1 MVDDNLLQEVHDGWK
16 QKGLP
21 YYRTDE
27 EWRKNKYNQ
36 LVSFK
41 RDTDD

>member
-16 QKGLP
+16 QKGFP
-21 YYRTDE
+21 YYPTDE

-36 LVSFK
+36 LVSLK
-41 RDTDD
+41 EIR